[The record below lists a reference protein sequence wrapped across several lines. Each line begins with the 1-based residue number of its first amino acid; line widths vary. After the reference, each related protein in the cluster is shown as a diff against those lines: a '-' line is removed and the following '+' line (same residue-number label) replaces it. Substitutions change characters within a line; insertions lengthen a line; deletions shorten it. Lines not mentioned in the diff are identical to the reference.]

1 MYVTHAETY
10 ILGLLRC
17 QCPDVAIGQCA
28 ERAQAALVVV
38 VGKRAALLL
47 PGAGCLLAPFFWV
60 LCLPCG
66 KEGGPVPPPP
76 HCPLWFLPE
85 PICFLSRL
93 GSISGAS
100 HWRCTPHSLPSSR
113 CLLAWSSQSC
123 VQVRDGGRVTVE
135 QGGPQEPELELE
147 PGRLGWVRA
156 EWMLG
161 GVSVTSR
168 LKNTHCSHLWRLFT
182 LYLPGV
188 HRSGCELL
196 ATISPWAA
204 LEAST

>member
-1 MYVTHAETY
+1 MWPSGSVPRGPRLPWWWWLGKGQRCCF
-10 ILGLLRC
+10 LGLGACLRLSS
-17 QCPDVAIGQCA
+17 GFCA
-28 ERAQAALVVV
+28 FHVGRREAL
-38 VGKRAALLL
+38 
-47 PGAGCLLAPFFWV
+47 CLLHLIVLSGSSRSPFAFSPV
-60 LCLPCG
+60 LAL
-66 KEGGPVPPPP
+66 
-76 HCPLWFLPE
+76 FLE
-85 PICFLSRL
+85 HLI
-93 GSISGAS
+93 GDA
-100 HWRCTPHSLPSSR
+100 CTPHSLPSSR

-188 HRSGCELL
+188 HRSCCELL